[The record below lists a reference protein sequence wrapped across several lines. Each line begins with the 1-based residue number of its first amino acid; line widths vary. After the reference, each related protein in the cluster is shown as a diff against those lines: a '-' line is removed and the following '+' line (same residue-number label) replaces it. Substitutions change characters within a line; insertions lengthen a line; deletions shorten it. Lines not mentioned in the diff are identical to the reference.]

1 MKIRK
6 DRLVFNILGVV
17 VILLITLFCVLPF
30 LLILTG
36 SITSQG
42 SILRDGYRFIPKE
55 ISFQAYQ
62 IIFESP
68 DMLLKAYGV
77 TIMVTVIGTLTGLFF
92 TAMTAYVLNSKDFK
106 YRNHFSF
113 YFYFTTI
120 FGGGLVPWYIMMV
133 KYLKMKDTYMALIFP
148 LLMNVIYILIKRNF
162 MKSIPDAIFES
173 AKLDGAG
180 DFTIFLRLVLPL
192 SKPSLA
198 TIGLFIALNYWN
210 DWYNAMLFVDKQSMF
225 PLQYFLYQILSKLDF
240 INQTA
245 SRSGVPVPQMPS
257 EPMKLAMTVV
267 ATGPI
272 VLLYPFVQKYFVK
285 GITVGA
291 VKG

>member
-6 DRLVFNILGVV
+6 DRLAFNFLGTA
-17 VILLITLFCVLPF
+17 IIILITLYCVFPF
-30 LLILTG
+30 ILILTG

-55 ISFQAYQ
+55 ISFQAYK

-68 DMLLKAYGV
+68 RMLLKAYWV
-77 TIMVTVIGTLTGLFF
+77 SIMVTVSGTLTGLFF

-148 LLMNVIYILIKRNF
+148 LLMNVFYILIMRNF

-180 DFTIFLRLVLPL
+180 DFIIFIRLVIPL

-210 DWYNAMLFVDKQSMF
+210 DWYNAMLFIDKQSMF

-245 SRSGVPVPQMPS
+245 SRSGVPVPEMPS